1 GLEAKIKE
9 TSLLGNIIRYRVRVQ
24 EIEFKVDTL
33 NFSTHSTYEVGDK
46 IALKFNLSLA
56 IKI

>member
-1 GLEAKIKE
+1 
-9 TSLLGNIIRYRVRVQ
+9 TVRVQ

-33 NFSTHSTYEVGDK
+33 NFSTHSTYEAGDK

-56 IKI
+56 KELK

>member
-1 GLEAKIKE
+1 
-9 TSLLGNIIRYRVRVQ
+9 VQ

-33 NFSTHSTYEVGDK
+33 NFSTHSTYKAGDK

-56 IKI
+56 KELK

>member
-1 GLEAKIKE
+1 
-9 TSLLGNIIRYRVRVQ
+9 RVQ

-56 IKI
+56 KELK